1 MTDTTSPTP
10 APISTPAIAPVTIPP
25 PAAPFPWFPYLLLA
39 LVSACVLVAGLLLA
53 FWMHER
59 ADSGTVNEIR
69 ISAKGD
75 IDMQKFEEVLD
86 VPDYY
91 LELSTEQGSIRT
103 KTFKDT
109 RVGNGLTWK
118 LPVPVPLSAVKELR
132 VYDENIGNDKM
143 MDRIDQPGRETN
155 GEKFHFSLQGQIPPR
170 SNERTVGLALAICG
184 GAILLLT
191 LLKFIRAQVL

>member
-10 APISTPAIAPVTIPP
+10 APVSTPAAAPVAIPP

-39 LVSACVLVAGLLLA
+39 LVSACVLLAGLLLA
-53 FWMHER
+53 FWMHEH
-59 ADSGTVNEIR
+59 DDPGTVSDIR
-69 ISAKGD
+69 ITAKGD

-91 LELSTEQGSIRT
+91 IELSTDQGAIRT

-118 LPVPVPLSAVKELR
+118 LPVPVPLAAVKELR
-132 VYDENIGNDKM
+132 VFDEDTMKDRM
-143 MDRIDQPGRETN
+143 MDRVANPSRETN

-170 SNERTVGLALAICG
+170 SNERTVGLALALCG